1 MLEARALTYGVGGS
15 ALQRE
20 LTFSLAP
27 GQVLHVRGPNGSG
40 KSLLLRVIQGLHA
53 PFSGE
58 LHSSF
63 PHSTYLPQMQS
74 RFAHLPF
81 TLEEVLGT
89 SPIAGLLPQSSLGR
103 AWNTASGGERQ
114 RVLLARF
121 FAQAQGLLLLDEPF
135 NHLDQSSRRMVQEL
149 LRACMREPGRAAI
162 LVSHDDSPAQ
172 WLDSV
177 TTFDLPE
184 PEDES

>member
-1 MLEARALTYGVGGS
+1 MLQAEALTYGIGSS
-15 ALQRE
+15 ALQTG

-27 GQVLHVRGPNGSG
+27 GQVLHVRGPNGAG
-40 KSLLLRVIQGLHA
+40 KSLLLRVVQGLHA
-53 PFSGE
+53 PFSGQ
-58 LHSSF
+58 LRSSF
-63 PHSTYLPQMQS
+63 PRSTYLPQMQS

-81 TLEEVLGT
+81 TLEEVLGGSAT
-89 SPIAGLLPQSSLGR
+89 AGLLPQGSLDR

-121 FAQAQGLLLLDEPF
+121 FARAQGLLLLDEPF
-135 NHLDQSSRRMVQEL
+135 NHLDQPSRRLVQEH
-149 LRACMREPGRAAI
+149 LRACLREPGRAAI

-177 TTFDLPE
+177 ITLDLPE
-184 PEDES
+184 PGGQA